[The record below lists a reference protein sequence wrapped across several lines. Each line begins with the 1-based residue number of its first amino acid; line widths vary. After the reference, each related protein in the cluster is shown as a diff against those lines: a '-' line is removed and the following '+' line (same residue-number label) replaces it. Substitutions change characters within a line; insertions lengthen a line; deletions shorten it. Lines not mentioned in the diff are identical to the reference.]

1 MTYMYYSFIGC
12 FITVSIGWTISYFTN
27 SESDLYDE
35 NLIHPIARK
44 MANLFPGKKRRYT
57 EKTHTPMDKARNSTT
72 TSLQAQE
79 KRMGSSNSS
88 LNPAFVHDV
97 QVEPMDGVYKT
108 KL

>member
-12 FITVSIGWTISYFTN
+12 FITISVGWTISYFTS

-44 MANLFPGKKRRYT
+44 MANLFPGKKRRYI
-57 EKTHTPMDKARNSTT
+57 EKTLTPTDRSRNSTAN
-72 TSLQAQE
+72 SLQIQE
-79 KRMGSSNSS
+79 KRMNASNS
-88 LNPAFVHDV
+88 NPAFLHES
-97 QVEPMDGVYKT
+97 QQEMEGVYKT